1 MFGRKK
7 ERQPDEFEIIKTD
20 IKNSIKDQIP
30 DDTFPVKTK
39 LKFNLE
45 HDTSMIELTYSQE
58 RRANLKQLIK
68 KKKQFSE
75 EDLKQSRFKKNLK
88 LYELEIIESELI
100 PIMIDSNILKMQID
114 TTTFSKVS
122 SMVSGGNF
130 DFGDDFTRGYT
141 LTVSQSER
149 DTELMKYVVKFLQN
163 LGWGCLYG
171 EKSTHCHLQND
182 FPNTD
187 DAIKILE
194 DISTRI
200 NEDLSL
206 NGLRISIRK

>member
-7 ERQPDEFEIIKTD
+7 EKKPNKFEKIKTSIQNSINNEIPDE
-20 IKNSIKDQIP
+20 
-30 DDTFPVKTK
+30 TFPVKTK
-39 LKFNLE
+39 IKFNSE
-45 HDTSMIELTYSQE
+45 RDVSTIELTYSQE
-58 RRANLKQLIK
+58 RKANLKQLIK

-75 EDLKQSRFKKNLK
+75 EDLQQSRFKKNMK
-88 LYELEIIESELI
+88 LYELEVIESELI
-100 PIMIDSNILKMQID
+100 PIMIDSNILKMNID
-114 TTTFSKVS
+114 ITNTSKVS

-130 DFGDDFTRGYT
+130 DFRDDFTHGYT

-182 FPNTD
+182 FPSTV

-194 DISTRI
+194 DITTRI
-200 NEDLSL
+200 NEDLTL